1 MTSVSPEDDNQWVPA
16 YLSSSQAV
24 QVTQLREPPGVPADK
39 TPEEA
44 IRDPGFGKS
53 LVMLV
58 QARLSLVM

>member
-1 MTSVSPEDDNQWVPA
+1 MTSASPEDDNQWVPA

-39 TPEEA
+39 TPEKA
-44 IRDPGFGKS
+44 IRVWKVTGGAD
-53 LVMLV
+53 